1 MEQRRSDA
9 EVEALLREREELR
22 RIVDLHRRTESLAKL
37 GSYEIAFD
45 AAGTSIWSEQVF
57 EIIGLDPTQGPRS
70 IRGYIAEC
78 VHPDDRGRAGK
89 AFRRSMRD
97 TRMGGSIEY
106 RIVRPDGSV
115 RHVRSIME
123 VVSASAGNVL
133 KAIGTIQDLTEQRR
147 LEESLLQA
155 QKMDAVG
162 RLAGGIAHDFNNLL
176 TAILGYG
183 ATLLE
188 QIPPPDPLREEV
200 EQIRAAAERA
210 AALTR
215 QLLSFGRRQASD
227 PRVLDVNEV
236 VSDTERMLRRLIGER
251 IALRTELAPPPAAV
265 RMDRGQLQQLL
276 VNLVLNARDAIPD
289 AGSIRIATCYV
300 ESADRRRLEA
310 QRFVELSVSDDG
322 CGMDEETLDCIFE
335 PFFTTKAPGK
345 GTGLGL
351 SVVYGIVKS
360 AGGRI
365 VVESKPGNGSVFRIL
380 LPRAEESVDATPARE
395 RERPSLPRGSERV
408 LLVEDEDAVRRLVQ
422 RSLARAGYDVIV
434 ARDGLEALALVE
446 GHEREVDLVV
456 SDLMMPRLGGID
468 LLNRLRVESP
478 GLRALLM
485 SGYSH
490 EGEAAV
496 ASTPG
501 TAHLGKPF
509 TLEALAGAVRRLLDG
524 PAPAKD

>member
-1 MEQRRSDA
+1 MEQRPSDA
-9 EVEALLREREELR
+9 GVEALLRERDELR

-45 AAGTSIWSEQVF
+45 SAGTSIWSDQVF
-57 EIIGLDPTQGPRS
+57 HIIGLDPARGPHS
-70 IRGYIAEC
+70 IFGYIAEC

-89 AFRRSMRD
+89 AFRRSMRE
-97 TRMGGSIEY
+97 TKKGGSIEY

-115 RHVRSIME
+115 RRVRSIIE
-123 VVSASAGNVL
+123 VVTDSAGNVL
-133 KAIGTIQDLTEQRR
+133 KAVGTIQDLTEQRL

-183 ATLLE
+183 TTLLE

-215 QLLSFGRRQASD
+215 QLLSFSRRQASD

-236 VSDTERMLRRLIGER
+236 VTDTERMLRRLIGER
-251 IALRTELAPPPAAV
+251 VALRTELAPTPGAV

-276 VNLVLNARDAIPD
+276 VNLVLNARDAISD
-289 AGSIRIATCYV
+289 AGAIRIATSYV
-300 ESADRRRLEA
+300 ESTDPRRGET
-310 QRFVELSVSDDG
+310 QRFVELDVSDDG
-322 CGMDEETLDCIFE
+322 CGMDEATLDCIFE
-335 PFFTTKAPGK
+335 PFFTTKGPGQ

-351 SVVYGIVKS
+351 SMVYGIVQA

-365 VVESKPGNGSVFRIL
+365 VVESKPANGTIFRIL
-380 LPRAEESVDATPARE
+380 LPRAEAAVETAPPRASEKT
-395 RERPSLPRGSERV
+395 SLPRGTERV
-408 LLVEDEDAVRRLVQ
+408 LLVEDEDAVRRLVH

-434 ARDGLEALALVE
+434 ARDGVEALSLVE
-446 GHEREVDLVV
+446 GRERELDLLV
-456 SDLMMPRLGGID
+456 SDLVMPRLGGAD
-468 LLNRLRVESP
+468 LLTRLRVENP
-478 GLRALLM
+478 RLRALLM

-490 EGEAAV
+490 DGEAA
-496 ASTPG
+496 AGSTPG

-509 TLEALAGAVRRLLDG
+509 TLDGMADAVRRLLDG
-524 PAPAKD
+524 PPPAED